1 MALVPLHLQYIRSRA
16 STPPLEPVYLFLLT
30 PHVLLIELINKSFMV
45 LLSSFSHLDLCGVK
59 ERKLYL
65 QTDKLNPIA
74 HLGKADGKDTGFP
87 FT

>member
-1 MALVPLHLQYIRSRA
+1 M
-16 STPPLEPVYLFLLT
+16 
-30 PHVLLIELINKSFMV
+30 ELINNSFMV